1 MKKFSLK
8 PTKDNALE
16 MLKADSLG
24 RNELLFRFIKLLGKL
39 DDECWTVAVNGDWG
53 SGKTFFVKQAKL
65 ILDTLN
71 PQSNLEDNIRNDIQT
86 INYMQALKEKQTSED
101 IDDSPTNNIVL
112 NNFATVYYD
121 AWLNDNHD
129 DPILSLMYA
138 TIASNQSNF
147 SEDKIRNFWNIITAL
162 AGVVT
167 KRNFND
173 FNKALQGNDIFQD
186 FKDDDYVSKK
196 VKEFI
201 DSLIGESNKRL
212 VIFIDELDRC
222 KPDYAIRF
230 LERIKHYF
238 DDDRVIFVFSVNL
251 LQLQYTVKNYYGA
264 NFDATRYLDKF
275 FDLRCSLPTI
285 DIEKYIR
292 ERLHFS
298 MDTVFEY
305 VCIETAK
312 YFGFTLRECEH
323 YIRLVK
329 IVFKSNN
336 LYDIPSSLLSRKFCI
351 IFILPILIA
360 LQIQN
365 MKDYSDCMSG
375 ANPHIMI
382 NALLNIGSY
391 DLKRMIFSNNELSDN
406 LISSTTIPTMKERL
420 QKIYDAIFLISE
432 YNDKSKKQ
440 IADMQFT
447 RETKKYL
454 ENILSSLSN
463 FSNYND

>member
-1 MKKFSLK
+1 MKKFSLN
-8 PTKDNALE
+8 PTNDNALE
-16 MLKADSLG
+16 MLKTDSLG
-24 RNELLFRFIKLLGKL
+24 RNGLLFRFIELLGKL
-39 DDECWTVAVNGDWG
+39 DDECWTVAVDGDWG

-71 PQSNLEDNIRNDIQT
+71 PQSDLEDNIRNDIQT
-86 INYMQALKEKQTSED
+86 MNYMQALKEKQTSENIED
-101 IDDSPTNNIVL
+101 CQKNNSVL
-112 NNFATVYYD
+112 NNFVTVYYD

-173 FNKALQGNDIFQD
+173 FNKALQGKDIFQD
-186 FKDDDYVSKK
+186 LKDADYVSKK

-201 DSLIGESNKRL
+201 DSLIGEPNKRL

-222 KPDYAIRF
+222 NPDYAIRF

-238 DDDRVIFVFSVNL
+238 DDDRITFVFSVNL
-251 LQLQYTVKNYYGA
+251 RQLQSTVKKYYGTD
-264 NFDATRYLDKF
+264 FEATRYLDKF
-275 FDLRCSLPTI
+275 FDLRCPLPAV

-298 MDTVFEY
+298 MDTAFEY

-329 IVFKSNN
+329 IVFKSNHLDN
-336 LYDIPSSLLSRKFCI
+336 IPPSLLSRKFCI

-360 LQIQN
+360 LQI
-365 MKDYSDCMSG
+365 KDIKAYSDCMSG
-375 ANPHIMI
+375 I
-382 NALLNIGSY
+382 NSEAIINVLLNVDSY
-391 DLKRMIFSNNELSDN
+391 D
-406 LISSTTIPTMKERL
+406 
-420 QKIYDAIFLISE
+420 
-432 YNDKSKKQ
+432 
-440 IADMQFT
+440 
-447 RETKKYL
+447 
-454 ENILSSLSN
+454 
-463 FSNYND
+463 

>member
-186 FKDDDYVSKK
+186 FKDADYVSKK

-264 NFDATRYLDKF
+264 NFDSTGYLDKF
-275 FDLRCSLPTI
+275 FD
-285 DIEKYIR
+285 
-292 ERLHFS
+292 
-298 MDTVFEY
+298 
-305 VCIETAK
+305 
-312 YFGFTLRECEH
+312 
-323 YIRLVK
+323 
-329 IVFKSNN
+329 
-336 LYDIPSSLLSRKFCI
+336 
-351 IFILPILIA
+351 
-360 LQIQN
+360 
-365 MKDYSDCMSG
+365 
-375 ANPHIMI
+375 
-382 NALLNIGSY
+382 
-391 DLKRMIFSNNELSDN
+391 
-406 LISSTTIPTMKERL
+406 
-420 QKIYDAIFLISE
+420 
-432 YNDKSKKQ
+432 
-440 IADMQFT
+440 
-447 RETKKYL
+447 
-454 ENILSSLSN
+454 
-463 FSNYND
+463 

>member
-8 PTKDNALE
+8 PTKDNTLE

-24 RNELLFRFIKLLGKL
+24 RNGLLFRFIELLGKL

-186 FKDDDYVSKK
+186 FKDADYVSKK

-201 DSLIGESNKRL
+201 KKRL
-212 VIFIDELDRC
+212 
-222 KPDYAIRF
+222 
-230 LERIKHYF
+230 
-238 DDDRVIFVFSVNL
+238 
-251 LQLQYTVKNYYGA
+251 
-264 NFDATRYLDKF
+264 
-275 FDLRCSLPTI
+275 
-285 DIEKYIR
+285 
-292 ERLHFS
+292 
-298 MDTVFEY
+298 TVF
-305 VCIETAK
+305 IK
-312 YFGFTLRECEH
+312 TLRMVLC
-323 YIRLVK
+323 
-329 IVFKSNN
+329 
-336 LYDIPSSLLSRKFCI
+336 
-351 IFILPILIA
+351 
-360 LQIQN
+360 
-365 MKDYSDCMSG
+365 
-375 ANPHIMI
+375 
-382 NALLNIGSY
+382 
-391 DLKRMIFSNNELSDN
+391 
-406 LISSTTIPTMKERL
+406 
-420 QKIYDAIFLISE
+420 
-432 YNDKSKKQ
+432 KQ
-440 IADMQFT
+440 
-447 RETKKYL
+447 
-454 ENILSSLSN
+454 
-463 FSNYND
+463 